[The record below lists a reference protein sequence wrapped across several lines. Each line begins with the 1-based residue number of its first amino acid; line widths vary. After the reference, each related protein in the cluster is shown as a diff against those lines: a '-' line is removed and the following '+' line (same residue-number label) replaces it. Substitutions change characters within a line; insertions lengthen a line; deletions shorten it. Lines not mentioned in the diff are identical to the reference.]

1 MNLPDNDTLVA
12 LVERMASGDA
22 EALGEL
28 WDQVSPWVHAALLR
42 MLRDEEAAELLT
54 RATVIEMWR
63 LAPMWDEHVGQPL
76 LWAVANARNLGCQW
90 LSGRRRGHE
99 DGPATT
105 APSAELIR
113 DARDPASQV
122 GAALEALG
130 EAGHDTLDARGSLQA
145 VDVLRV
151 AAEQLAARLER
162 THEAVRARGRVDA
175 GEETLRDEAEGER
188 PKY

>member
-1 MNLPDNDTLVA
+1 MSAPRPCSLHPVNLPDNDTLVA

-90 LSGRRRGHE
+90 LSERRRGHE

-122 GAALEALG
+122 GAALAALG
-130 EAGHDTLDARGSLQA
+130 EAGHDTL
-145 VDVLRV
+145 
-151 AAEQLAARLER
+151 
-162 THEAVRARGRVDA
+162 EATWFSHPIAPETVRNPDSESFGPL
-175 GEETLRDEAEGER
+175 LRDFGRALTGG
-188 PKY
+188 